1 MAAILRGTSK
11 RALTI
16 VLGLIVFCILF
27 MLTPN
32 SSGDLTHTPNSWHNS
47 KTPFTEHEQDLL
59 RQEQERQR
67 LALERHRKEQQQ
79 ILQKEKEAEERRE
92 QELEQERLE
101 QERLKK
107 EQQQERKEIN
117 EVNNNNKIIYK
128 DPSLADKDTHDEAE
142 PLDDL
147 PTVFDESR
155 FPASS
160 QKILET
166 KIGVKALD
174 DYVNRTPHNR
184 DARDAAVAYILRQ
197 ANIAY
202 RNNTIYSVVIKPKS
216 KIPPSGDIHDY
227 TSLARYFW
235 KNPNTADGL
244 PYVRLDGKPNPD
256 MDSVW
261 DYRLLRKVFRDC
273 YYMGQ
278 AYFWTGEERYAEKVV
293 YRVKQ
298 WFLDPETRMNP
309 NVKYGSLIFGNDLG
323 RAQGVLDMFKVYGMF
338 DALKAIEGSKAMRA
352 EPTLI
357 SDLQT
362 WFTSYITWLDNSI
375 QANQE
380 KNAHN
385 NHGTYFT
392 VQYLSILEFLGRD
405 AEAKALAEE
414 SRTVRVGPQIRKD
427 GAQPHET
434 IRPISY
440 FYSTFNLQGLIL
452 LAMQADSHGVD
463 LWHHRGPVTTGL
475 IRINSKKSVEI
486 EIGGG
491 TIEDAILYLA
501 DYGVKDISEWPYP
514 DSGTRSLSDVLKMA
528 RVASLIYGRDRWQ
541 EAIENLE
548 AKIDEAIP
556 GEGST
561 EGGEEGDSTATTTT
575 ETETKGGA
583 SPAHAVAS
591 DDGDPNGFMCELGI
605 LSKGTLWH
613 CYK

>member
-1 MAAILRGTSK
+1 MVALLRGTSK
-11 RALTI
+11 RAMTI
-16 VLGLIVFCILF
+16 VLGLCVFSAVLI
-27 MLTPN
+27 LTPN
-32 SSGDLTHTPNSWHNS
+32 SSRDLTHTPSSWRDF
-47 KTPFTEHEQDLL
+47 KTPFTEQEQNLL
-59 RQEQERQR
+59 RQEQDRQR
-67 LALERHRKEQQQ
+67 LENERHHKEQQQ
-79 ILQKEKEAEERRE
+79 ILQQEKEAEERKE
-92 QELEQERLE
+92 QELEE
-101 QERLKK
+101 ERLKE

-117 EVNNNNKIIYK
+117 EVHNNDKVLFI
-128 DPSLADKDTHDEAE
+128 DPTLTDEDAHDVDDL
-142 PLDDL
+142 LDDL
-147 PTVFDESR
+147 PTAFDESL
-155 FPASS
+155 FPPSS
-160 QKILET
+160 QKTLEA

-174 DYVNRTPHNR
+174 DYLNGTPQNR
-184 DARDAAVAYILRQ
+184 DARNAAVAYALRQ

-202 RNNTIYSVVIKPKS
+202 RNNSVYSVVIKPKS
-216 KIPPSGDIHDY
+216 KMPPSGDIHDY

-278 AYFWTGEERYAEKVV
+278 AYFWTGDERYAEKVV

-309 NVKYGSLIFGNDLG
+309 NIKYGSLIFGNDLG

-338 DALKAIEGSKAMRA
+338 DALKAIEGSEAMRA

-362 WFTSYITWLDNSI
+362 WFTSYKVWLDQSI

-405 AEAKALAEE
+405 TEAKALAEE

-463 LWHHRGPVTTGL
+463 LWHHRGPETTGL
-475 IRINSKKSVEI
+475 IRVNSKKSVEI
-486 EIGGG
+486 EVGGG

-501 DYGVKDISEWPYP
+501 DYGVRDLSEWPYP

-541 EAIENLE
+541 EPIENLE

-556 GEGST
+556 GEGSS

-575 ETETKGGA
+575 ETKDGVAT
-583 SPAHAVAS
+583 AHAAVAA

>member
-1 MAAILRGTSK
+1 MVALLRGTSK
-11 RALTI
+11 RAMTI
-16 VLGLIVFCILF
+16 VLGLCVFCIVLI
-27 MLTPN
+27 LTPN
-32 SSGDLTHTPNSWHNS
+32 SSRDLTHTPSSWRNS
-47 KTPFTEHEQDLL
+47 KTPFTEQEQDLL
-59 RQEQERQR
+59 RQEQDRQR
-67 LALERHRKEQQQ
+67 LANERHRKEQQQ
-79 ILQKEKEAEERRE
+79 ILQQEKEAEERRE
-92 QELEQERLE
+92 QELEE
-101 QERLKK
+101 ERLKD

-117 EVNNNNKIIYK
+117 EVHNSDEVPSK
-128 DPSLADKDTHDEAE
+128 DPTFTDKDAHDEDE
-142 PLDDL
+142 LLDDL
-147 PTVFDESR
+147 PTAFDESL
-155 FPASS
+155 FPPSS
-160 QKILET
+160 QKTLEA
-166 KIGVKALD
+166 KIGVKTLD
-174 DYVNRTPHNR
+174 DYLNQTPQNRE
-184 DARDAAVAYILRQ
+184 ARSAAVAYALRQ

-202 RNNTIYSVVIKPKS
+202 RNNTVYSVVIKPKS

-278 AYFWTGEERYAEKVV
+278 AYFWTGDERYAEKVI

-309 NVKYGSLIFGNDLG
+309 NIKYGSLIFGNDLG

-338 DALKAIEGSKAMRA
+338 DALKAIEGSEAMRA

-362 WFTSYITWLDNSI
+362 WFTSYMVWLDHSI

-405 AEAKALAEE
+405 TEAKALAEE

-475 IRINSKKSVEI
+475 IRVNSKKSVEI
-486 EIGGG
+486 EVGGG

-501 DYGVKDISEWPYP
+501 DYGVKDLSEWPYP

-541 EAIENLE
+541 EPIENLE

-556 GEGST
+556 GEGSS

-575 ETETKGGA
+575 TETKDGVA
-583 SPAHAVAS
+583 TTRAAVAT

>member
-1 MAAILRGTSK
+1 MVALLRGTSK

-16 VLGLIVFCILF
+16 VLGLCIFCILLI
-27 MLTPN
+27 LTPN
-32 SSGDLTHTPNSWHNS
+32 SDRDLTQSPNSWHKS
-47 KTPFTEHEQDLL
+47 KIPFTEHEQDLL
-59 RQEQERQR
+59 RQEQDRQR
-67 LALERHRKEQQQ
+67 LANERHRKEQQQ
-79 ILQKEKEAEERRE
+79 ILQQEKEAEDRRE
-92 QELEQERLE
+92 QELEK
-101 QERLKK
+101 ERLKD
-107 EQQQERKEIN
+107 EQQKERKEIN
-117 EVNNNNKIIYK
+117 EVNNNNSNNKNIYK
-128 DPSLADKDTHDEAE
+128 DPTLTDKDANDEDE
-142 PLDDL
+142 LLEDL
-147 PTVFDESR
+147 PTVFDESL
-155 FPASS
+155 FPLSS
-160 QKILET
+160 QKTLEA

-174 DYVNRTPHNR
+174 DYLNQTPENR
-184 DARDAAVAYILRQ
+184 DARGAAVAYILRQ
-197 ANIAY
+197 ANTAY

-235 KNPNTADGL
+235 KNPNTPDGL
-244 PYVRLDGKPNPD
+244 PYIRLDGKPNPD

-261 DYRLLRKVFRDC
+261 DYRLLRKMFRDC

-278 AYFWTGEERYAEKVV
+278 AYFWTGDERYAEKVV
-293 YRVKQ
+293 YRIKQ

-338 DALKAIEGSKAMRA
+338 DALKAIEGSEAMRV

-362 WFTSYITWLDNSI
+362 WFTSYMVWLNSSI

-405 AEAKALAEE
+405 VEAKLLSEE
-414 SRTVRVGPQIRKD
+414 SKTIRVGPQIRKD

-463 LWHHRGPVTTGL
+463 LWHHRGPVTSGL
-475 IRINSKKSVEI
+475 IRVNSKKSVEI
-486 EIGGG
+486 EVGGG
-491 TIEDAILYLA
+491 TIEDAIRYLA
-501 DYGVKDISEWPYP
+501 DYAVRDLSEWPYP

-528 RVASLIYGRDRWQ
+528 RVASLVYGRARWQ

-548 AKIDEAIP
+548 AKIDEATP
-556 GEGST
+556 GERSA
-561 EGGEEGDSTATTTT
+561 EGGEEGDSTATPTT
-575 ETETKGGA
+575 ETKDGGA
-583 SPAHAVAS
+583 PAHAAVAS